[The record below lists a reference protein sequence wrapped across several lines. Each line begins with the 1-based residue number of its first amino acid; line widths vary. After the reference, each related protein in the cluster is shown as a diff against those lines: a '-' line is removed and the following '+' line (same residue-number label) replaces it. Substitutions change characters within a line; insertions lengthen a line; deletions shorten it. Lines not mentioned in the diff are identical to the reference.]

1 MIKAIYIHFRNRKIP
16 VSKKAV
22 QFTVVSLF
30 TLPCLLFHA
39 LLVTKYA
46 YVISTHK
53 QHFTA

>member
-30 TLPCLLFHA
+30 TLPCLLFRA